1 MATLAERLKQGLRS
15 AFPGLNRGKQL
26 KNLEERSTRP
36 TKAEKVIVRPRKP
49 VKKRKPLKT
58 D

>member
-1 MATLAERLKQGLRS
+1 MATLAERLKSGLRS
-15 AFPGLNRGKQL
+15 AFPALNRKKQL
-26 KNLEERSTRP
+26 QGLEERQTRP
-36 TKAEKVIVRPRKP
+36 TKAEKVVVRPRKK

>member
-1 MATLAERLKQGLRS
+1 MTGIVKRIKKSLRD

-36 TKAEKVIVRPRKP
+36 TASEKVVVRPSKK
-49 VKKRKPLKT
+49 VKKRKVLST